1 MNEMSEIK
9 HTPTDSVLMAYS
21 AGSLPEAFSLVI
33 ASHVTMC
40 DESRARVSEFE
51 HVGGAV
57 METVEATPMSD
68 GSFEA
73 TLALIA
79 QMPEETPVI
88 AMETPAEDDIP
99 APLRDYIGGGLADV
113 KWRSVGMGVQQA
125 VLKSSK
131 EASVRLLRIPAGQAM
146 PDHGHHGTEMTLVMK
161 GAFRDE
167 TDRFGPGDIQIAT
180 DDLHHTPVAEE
191 GEDCI
196 CLVATDAPLKFNSL
210 IPRIAQP
217 FLRI

>member
-1 MNEMSEIK
+1 M
-9 HTPTDSVLMAYS
+9 D
-21 AGSLPEAFSLVI
+21 
-33 ASHVTMC
+33 
-40 DESRARVSEFE
+40 
-51 HVGGAV
+51 
-57 METVEATPMSD
+57 TVEATPMSD

-79 QMPEETPVI
+79 QMPEEAPVI
-88 AMETPAEDDIP
+88 AMEAPVEDNIP
-99 APLRDYIGGGLADV
+99 APLRDYISGGLADV

-146 PDHGHHGTEMTLVMK
+146 PDHGHHGTEMTLVIK